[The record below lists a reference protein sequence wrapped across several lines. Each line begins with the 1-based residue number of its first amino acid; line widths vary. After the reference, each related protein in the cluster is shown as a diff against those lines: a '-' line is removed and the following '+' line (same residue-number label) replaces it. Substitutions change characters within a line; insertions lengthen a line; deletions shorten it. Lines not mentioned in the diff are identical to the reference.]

1 MELKSLF
8 ANGLPKELEQLQE
21 GQIYMFPCVEDGLT
35 EKNVLIS
42 QYISAVSGKLI
53 KESKSKKKKPVVF
66 AIPTSKQALWNHI
79 VCKLDTPSGLIIEIA
94 DTGSLLEMLYDY
106 FGLDYTTPYN
116 LKISDRHKI
125 TPAEYH
131 PQKFT
136 LHDIPSC
143 STEDE
148 SSDYNSTSI
157 DFITNK
163 KKTREDI
170 NKNILS
176 AFYDAE
182 YNREKF
188 GVEYSLEELVKEFNT
203 QKNKTYRL
211 EIVPEEVAHPKAGK
225 ERTRIN
231 CHIYITDENE
241 ERTEIELQAYQK
253 GIYLLFLLHKDGI
266 LLRHFNKE
274 WKPQR
279 YKQIMDLY
287 YSIQCKL
294 ANNNY
299 IEFPKLKIG
308 DLNSIRTK
316 IKDQISKITT
326 NKKYIEMFA
335 IEGYAEQPFGIKAA
349 TQEHRNLIVE
359 SFGLELG
366 EFGL

>member
-106 FGLDYTTPYN
+106 FGLDYTKPYN
-116 LKISDRHKI
+116 LNISDRHKI

-188 GVEYSLEELVKEFNT
+188 GVEYSLEELVREFNT

-231 CHIYITDENE
+231 CHIY
-241 ERTEIELQAYQK
+241 
-253 GIYLLFLLHKDGI
+253 
-266 LLRHFNKE
+266 
-274 WKPQR
+274 
-279 YKQIMDLY
+279 
-287 YSIQCKL
+287 
-294 ANNNY
+294 
-299 IEFPKLKIG
+299 
-308 DLNSIRTK
+308 LNSATLL
-316 IKDQISKITT
+316 QI
-326 NKKYIEMFA
+326 
-335 IEGYAEQPFGIKAA
+335 
-349 TQEHRNLIVE
+349 
-359 SFGLELG
+359 
-366 EFGL
+366 